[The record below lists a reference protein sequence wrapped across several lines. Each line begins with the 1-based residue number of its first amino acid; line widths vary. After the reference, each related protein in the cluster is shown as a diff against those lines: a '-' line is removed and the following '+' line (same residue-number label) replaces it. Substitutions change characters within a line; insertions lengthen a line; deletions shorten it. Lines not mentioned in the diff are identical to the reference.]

1 MAFPVGP
8 GAPLFADLPRLRL
21 PIAWTSTCFL
31 LTLGVYLAFVPRFLR
46 YCSPPGGDQA
56 WYMMMTASLAEDG
69 DLDLHNNFDRRDED
83 KFYGLAPHAKGF
95 VGMGG
100 PYPLPQNLAAS
111 IARPP
116 SEWYNYHNP
125 GLSFLLLPFWI
136 TGGYFALWWPATIVF
151 MCLVGALVAVN
162 VLLLAYELTGKTWIA
177 VMVWLPVSFSNP
189 VMTFSYVI
197 FTELLT
203 GLMILYVFRRLALGW
218 SANGPVRLF
227 LVGACIGYFPWIAWR
242 SVPVSVA
249 FGLYAFVQWWR
260 ARKAVRRLSRGR
272 PAGKRIF
279 PALRALWLLVPGLLL
294 GGLLLRFNFFLFG
307 KAVPPTITPDRAEL
321 PIFLWP
327 WKGMRELSRWLETGL
342 GLLYD
347 VNFGVLIYAPLYIL
361 AVVGLVAMLQYGRRS
376 DRRLVF
382 WMAAVLGPTIF
393 LIMAFEYW
401 HGKWNPPGRYQV
413 SWIPLLTGPLAVS
426 LAAIS
431 GSRAA
436 WAYRLLYVL
445 LSVPGFLALGF
456 LFHDPRL
463 IWPLNNGYFFEK
475 LSQTQIA
482 QSRDLRAYL
491 PSIRWPD
498 VVKIPYQTG
507 WLLLA
512 SAGVVAASG
521 LLLAWCARARRRET
535 GSARGP
541 ERVRTAF
548 AWLLGFGLVGL
559 GWACANRDYLK
570 PKTLLLERGR
580 WTIEPHIYE
589 SDGIA
594 YLNGKV
600 YITEYGQPQPDGIP
614 PLPGRVGVFDVA
626 SKTFSVIRP
635 FSSTGAENWVHPG
648 DVKVGPDGW
657 LWVLNNGI
665 GDQALLV
672 MKPGGEIVRHLAL
685 EQCSQSCKGLAFG
698 RNGSLFVSDQAG
710 GNVLSFGP
718 SGGVPRARFWGFGSG
733 LNNPRGTFVDEDG
746 TVYTSETYDR
756 VQELDRDG
764 KWIRTYELAGPP
776 SYFATSALDPGWLDV
791 GTTTQMVSIDR
802 KTHTVQLCRL
812 GKGKPGVGWLSGLA
826 YGPERTLYAMD
837 GSLLIEFEVHH

>member
-1 MAFPVGP
+1 MAFPVGS
-8 GAPLFADLPRLRL
+8 GVPLAADLPRLRL
-21 PIAWTSTCFL
+21 PIAWTSACFL

-56 WYMMMTASLAEDG
+56 WYMMMTASLTEDG
-69 DLDLHNNFDRRDED
+69 DLDLHDNFDRHDED
-83 KFYGLAPHAKGF
+83 KFYGLAPHAKDF
-95 VGMGG
+95 VGM
-100 PYPLPQNLAAS
+100 PWSYPLPTNLAAS
-111 IARPP
+111 TARPP

-125 GLSFLLLPFWI
+125 GLSFLLVPFWI
-136 TGGYFALWWPATIVF
+136 VGGYFALWWPATIVF

-162 VLLLAYELTGKTWIA
+162 VLLLAYELTGERWIA

-218 SANGPVRLF
+218 SANGPIRLF

-242 SVPVSVA
+242 SVPVSAA

-260 ARKAVRRLSRGR
+260 AQEAVRRLSRGQ
-272 PAGKRIF
+272 PAGRGIF
-279 PALRALWLLVPGLLL
+279 SHLRALWLLAPLLFL
-294 GGLLLRFNFFLFG
+294 GASLLRFNFFLFG
-307 KAVPPTITPDRAEL
+307 RAIPPAIVPERADL
-321 PIFLWP
+321 SIFLWP

-361 AVVGLVAMLQYGRRS
+361 VVVGLVAMLQSGRRS

-382 WMAAVLGPTIF
+382 WMAAILGPTVF
-393 LIMAFEYW
+393 LIMAFEFW
-401 HGKWNPPGRYQV
+401 HGSWNPPGRYQV
-413 SWIPLLTGPLAVS
+413 SWIPLLTGPLAMS
-426 LAAIS
+426 LAGIS

-436 WAYRLLYVL
+436 WAYRLLYAL
-445 LSVPGFLALGF
+445 LSVPGFLAMAF

-463 IWPLNNGYFFEK
+463 MWPLDKGYFFER
-475 LSQTQIA
+475 LSQTQVA
-482 QSRDLRAYL
+482 RSLDLRPYL

-512 SAGVVAASG
+512 SAGIVAASG
-521 LLLAWCARARRRET
+521 LLLAWCRRGRRRET

-541 ERVRTAF
+541 ERFRTAL
-548 AWLLGFGLVGL
+548 AWVLGFGLAGL
-559 GWACANRDYLK
+559 GWRCANRDYLR
-570 PKTLLLERGR
+570 PKTLLLEKDR

-589 SDGIA
+589 SGGIA

-600 YITEYGQPQPDGIP
+600 YITEYGQPQPAANS
-614 PLPGRVGVFDVA
+614 LPGQVGVFDVA
-626 SKTFSVIRP
+626 SKSFSVIQP
-635 FSSTGAENWVHPG
+635 FSSAGPEDWVHPG

-672 MKPGGEIVRHLAL
+672 MKPGGEIVRHIAL
-685 EQCSQSCKGLAFG
+685 EQCSESCKGLAFG
-698 RNGSLFVSDQAG
+698 RDGSLFVSDQAG
-710 GNVLSFGP
+710 GNVLRFGP
-718 SGGVPRARFWGFGSG
+718 SGGAPRARFRGFGPG
-733 LNNPRGTFVDEDG
+733 LNNPRGIFVDEDG
-746 TVYTSETYDR
+746 TVYTSEAHQR
-756 VQELDRDG
+756 VQELDLGG
-764 KWIRTYELAGPP
+764 KWIRTHELTGQPF
-776 SYFATSALDPGWLDV
+776 YFATSTLDPAWLDV
-791 GTTTQMVSIDR
+791 STTSQMVSIDR
-802 KTHTVQLCRL
+802 RSRTVQLSRL
-812 GKGKPGVGWLSGLA
+812 GEGKPGVGWLSGLA
-826 YGPERTLYAMD
+826 YGPERILYAMD
-837 GSLLIEFEVHH
+837 GSLLIEFEVRH